1 MECCEVVGCDKQGL
15 IMHEINWNNCYEF
28 HQICEYHDKE
38 AKEGIELN
46 FRNSYCKPNQTQGK
60 K

>member
-28 HQICEYHDKE
+28 HQICGYHDKE
-38 AKEGIELN
+38 AKEGKELN
-46 FRNSYCKPNQTQGK
+46 FRNSYCKRNQTG
-60 K
+60 